1 MQQMK
6 NLTKID
12 IHALI
17 GKDSPIILDVGSY
30 DGNDSKLLNEL
41 FAGDPLFFCFEP
53 DPRSIALFKKL
64 NSHNCN
70 LYLHEFAL
78 TNVNGTIDFYLSD
91 SETRRHYQ
99 DQQSWS
105 ASSSIK
111 KPKFHLELFPD
122 VTFREK
128 TKVESLRLDDWYAVK
143 LSRSKAIIDF
153 VWADVNGGE
162 EDFVMGG
169 VHTLNACTR
178 YLYIEVSDKE
188 LYEGEATRQ
197 RILDLLPNFE
207 IVDTFNDLGNFCN
220 ILLKNKTL

>member
-1 MQQMK
+1 MK
-6 NLTKID
+6 EITKKEIAD
-12 IHALI
+12 LI
-17 GKDSPIILDVGSY
+17 GKSSPILLDVGSY
-30 DGNDSKLLNEL
+30 DGKDSRQLNEL
-41 FAGDPLFFCFEP
+41 LSGDPVIFCFEP

-70 LYLHEFAL
+70 LYLCELAL
-78 TNVNGTIDFYLSD
+78 TNINGTIDFYLSD
-91 SETRRHYQ
+91 SETRRHYDHQ
-99 DQQSWS
+99 NSWS

-111 KPKFHLELFPD
+111 QPKFHLKLFPD
-122 VTFREK
+122 VTFKEK
-128 TKVESLRLDDWYAVK
+128 IKVESVRLDDWYAVK

-188 LYEGEATRQ
+188 LYENEASKQ